1 MSDRVA
7 LVSPCRNEAKTLPT
21 TIACVEAQTHAPV
34 QWVIVDDG
42 SSDETAAIAAQAA
55 SRLPWIKLLRLP
67 DRGYRKVGGGVVEA
81 FDAGRAALDVPY
93 DFVAKLDADLE
104 FEPEY
109 LERALDYFSRDEKL
123 AAISGKVFRRENG
136 HYVEEFRREGAGL
149 VEEFM
154 IDDMVAGQF
163 KLYRRDALDA
173 IGGFVREV
181 MWDGID
187 MHQCRRLG
195 LRTLSVL
202 DPALRIVH
210 LRMMG
215 ASDRS
220 VFRGRLRWGGGQW
233 FMGSSFA
240 YVFASGVFRVR
251 EKPYVLGGL
260 LIIAGYLWAALRGRP
275 RYEEPGFRESL
286 RKWQH
291 ERLRQLLLGGGLR

>member
-1 MSDRVA
+1 MSDRVV
-7 LVSPCRNEAKTLPT
+7 LVSPCRNEAKTLAR
-21 TIACVEAQTHAPV
+21 TIACVEAQTHPPA

-42 SSDETAAIAAQAA
+42 SSDETASIVAEAAA
-55 SRLPWIKLLRLP
+55 RLPYIKLVSLP

-81 FDAGRAALDVPY
+81 FDAGRAAVDVPHE
-93 DFVAKLDADLE
+93 FIAKLDVDLE

-109 LERALDYFSRDEKL
+109 LERALELFARDDKL
-123 AAISGKVFRRENG
+123 AAVSGKVFRPERD
-136 HYVEEFRREGAGL
+136 RL

-154 IDDMVAGQF
+154 IDEMVAGQF

-195 LRTLSVL
+195 LRTASVQ
-202 DPALRIVH
+202 DAALRIVH

-215 ASDRS
+215 ASDRN

-233 FMGSSFA
+233 FMGSSFP
-240 YVFASGVFRVR
+240 YVLASGVFRFR
-251 EKPYVLGGL
+251 EKPYVIGGL
-260 LIIAGYLWAALRGRP
+260 LIILGYLWAALRDRP

-286 RKWQH
+286 RSWQR
-291 ERLRQLLLGGGLR
+291 ERLVQLVRGGGFR

>member
-7 LVSPCRNEAKTLPT
+7 LVSPCRNEAETLPR
-21 TIACVEAQTHAPV
+21 TIACVEVQTHRPV

-42 SSDETAAIAAQAA
+42 SSDETGAIAAEAA
-55 SRLPWIKLLRLP
+55 ARLPFVKVLRLP
-67 DRGYRKVGGGVVEA
+67 DRGFRKVGGGVVEA
-81 FDAGRAALDVPY
+81 FDAGRAELDVPY
-93 DFVAKLDADLE
+93 DFVAKLDGDLE

-109 LERALDYFSRDEKL
+109 LERALDYFARDEKL

-136 HYVEEFRREGAGL
+136 DF

-195 LRTLSVL
+195 LRTKSVL
-202 DPALRIVH
+202 DPHLRIVH

-220 VFRGRLRWGGGQW
+220 VYRGRLRWGGGQW

-240 YVFASGVFRVR
+240 YVFASGVFRFR
-251 EKPYVLGGL
+251 EKPYVIGGL

-286 RKWQH
+286 RTWQR

>member
-1 MSDRVA
+1 MSGRVA
-7 LVSPCRNEAKTLPT
+7 LVSPCRNEAITLAR
-21 TIACVEAQTHAPV
+21 TIQCVETQTHRPV

-42 SSDETAAIAAQAA
+42 SSDETPEIAAAA
-55 SRLPWIKLLRLP
+55 AARLPWIKLLRLP

-109 LERALDYFSRDEKL
+109 LERALDYFERDEKL
-123 AAISGKVFRRENG
+123 AAISGKVYRREAES
-136 HYVEEFRREGAGL
+136 Y

-195 LRTLSVL
+195 LRTKSVL
-202 DPALRIVH
+202 DPAMRITH

-220 VFRGRLRWGGGQW
+220 IYRGRLRWGGGQW
-233 FMGSSFA
+233 FMGSSLA
-240 YVFASGVFRVR
+240 YVLASGVFRFH
-251 EKPYVLGGL
+251 EKPYVVGGL

-275 RYEEPGFRESL
+275 RFEEPGFRASL

-291 ERLRQLLLGGGLR
+291 ERLAQLFRGGGLR

>member
-1 MSDRVA
+1 MSDRVV
-7 LVSPCRNEAKTLPT
+7 LVSPCRNEATTLPR
-21 TIACVEAQTHAPV
+21 TIACVEAQTHPPV

-42 SSDETAAIAAQAA
+42 SSDETPAIAAAA
-55 SRLPWIKLLRLP
+55 AARLPYVKVVSLP
-67 DRGYRKVGGGVVEA
+67 DRGYRKVGAGVVEA
-81 FDAGRAALDVPY
+81 FDAGRAEIDVPHEY
-93 DFVAKLDADLE
+93 VAKLDVDLT

-109 LERALDYFSRDEKL
+109 LERALEYFEKDEKL
-123 AAISGKVFRRENG
+123 AAISGKVFRPDG
-136 HYVEEFRREGAGL
+136 DGL

-195 LRTLSVL
+195 LRTASVH
-202 DPALRIVH
+202 DRSMRIIH

-215 ASDRS
+215 ASEGN

-240 YVFASGVFRVR
+240 YVLASGVFRFR
-251 EKPYVLGGL
+251 EKPYVVGGL
-260 LIIAGYLWAALRGRP
+260 LIIAGYLGAALRGRP
-275 RYEEPGFRESL
+275 RYAEPGFRDSL
-286 RKWQH
+286 RRWQR
-291 ERLRQLLLGGGLR
+291 ERLVQIVRGGGLR

>member
-7 LVSPCRNEAKTLPT
+7 LVTPCRNEAATLGR
-21 TIACVEAQTHAPV
+21 TIACVEAQTHPPV

-42 SSDETAAIAAQAA
+42 SSDETARIAAEAA
-55 SRLPWIKLLRLP
+55 ARLPYVKLLRLP

-93 DFVAKLDADLE
+93 DFIAKLDADLE

-109 LERALDYFSRDEKL
+109 LERALDYFARDQKL

-136 HYVEEFRREGAGL
+136 GF

-154 IDDMVAGQF
+154 IDEMVAGQF
-163 KLYRRDALDA
+163 KLYRRDALDS

-195 LRTLSVL
+195 LRTVSVL

-220 VFRGRLRWGGGQW
+220 IYRGRLRWGSGQW

-240 YVFASGVFRVR
+240 YVVASGVFRFH
-251 EKPYVLGGL
+251 EKPYVIGGL
-260 LIIAGYLWAALRGRP
+260 LIIAGYLGSALRRRP

-286 RKWQH
+286 RSWQH
-291 ERLRQLLLGGGLR
+291 QRLVQLVRGGGLR